1 MNIFWER
8 ILRAIKLDS
17 KLFEEVE
24 ADQKALPQAIGVV
37 VLSSLSVGVAS
48 LTREV
53 DVSLLGNTV
62 GTLIS
67 WFVWYYIIY
76 YIGTNWLAEPTTKT
90 NYTEL
95 LRTIGFASAPGLIA
109 IIGIIPGLF
118 NFMFLIS
125 SIWMLVATVIAV
137 RQALDYNSTGRAII
151 VCAIGWIIYILLN
164 WLFRLIFI

>member
-1 MNIFWER
+1 MNIFGER

-17 KLFEEVE
+17 QLFEEVE
-24 ADQKALPQAIGVV
+24 ADQTALPQALGVV
-37 VLSSLSVGVAS
+37 VLSSLAVGIAS

-53 DVSLLGNTV
+53 DVTLLGNTI

-67 WFVWYYIIY
+67 WFVWSYLIY
-76 YIGTNWLAEPTTKT
+76 YIGSNWLAESTTNT

-118 NFMFLIS
+118 SLIFFIS
-125 SIWMLVATVIAV
+125 SIWMLIAKVIAV
-137 RQALDYNSTGRAII
+137 KQALDYKSTGRAII
-151 VCAIGWIIYILLN
+151 VCAIGWLIYILIN